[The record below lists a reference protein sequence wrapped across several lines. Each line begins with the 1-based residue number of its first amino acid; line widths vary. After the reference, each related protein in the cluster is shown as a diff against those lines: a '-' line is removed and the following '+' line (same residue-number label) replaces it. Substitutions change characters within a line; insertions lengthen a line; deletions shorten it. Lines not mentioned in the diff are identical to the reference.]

1 MKKVANRP
9 DTIWNIFKRVYRL
22 LTPSER
28 RKSVIQLFSVFLASA
43 TELLGLAAV
52 VPVIGLAIE
61 PDTIER
67 YAPLRRAYSTA
78 TEFGI
83 SSPNE
88 FLIVLAIGLVGVF
101 VFKAAVA
108 LWLTLFQTRFSYSV
122 AHRLSGQMWS
132 FHFSQ
137 SLERMRS
144 QETGQILS
152 EIKGWPAG
160 FANRF
165 MVSSLRFISEILVIS
180 TICIGLLTYAP
191 LVFVS
196 VALLLVLG
204 ILIIRKLTSRRLE
217 AYGDVSRKLGPRSTS
232 LINNAVRG
240 FLEVI
245 TFRAVEGVKK
255 EYMDSTRMLFR
266 IGSNSAVLSTIPAKL
281 YEVLAAFAVSGAI
294 VVSLLSETGDGEFF
308 ELLTLMA
315 LSAYRV
321 MPTMTR
327 LNTIRMG
334 WISNMYVLETME
346 NGAEGVAMISGPL
359 GSMQLNGVAPC
370 IELSSLTLGYKGLD
384 APVLAGLHHRFEP
397 GKIHAVVGPS
407 GSGKSTLVSA
417 MLGLHAPSNGTI
429 VAQSGESEWQLG
441 RDVGIQGWLENIGY
455 LSQNPF
461 LFRGSVRDNFTF
473 RVKGRKVDEDRF
485 GAIAERLGLLEVLGH
500 NPLDFELNEGGSNLS
515 GGQQQRLALLRAL
528 QLEAPILMLDEATSA
543 LDHASRDEVFA
554 LLRERAETGGM
565 VIIITH
571 DRELAGMCDEVLR
584 LD

>member
-9 DTIWNIFKRVYRL
+9 DTIWNIFKRVYQL
-22 LTPSER
+22 LTPMER
-28 RKSVIQLFSVFLASA
+28 RKSVVQLFSVFLASA

-52 VPVIGLAIE
+52 VPVIGLAIQ

-67 YAPLRRAYSTA
+67 YAPLRKAYELA

-83 SSPNE
+83 SAEKE
-88 FLIVLAIGLVGVF
+88 FLVVLAIALVGVF
-101 VFKAAVA
+101 VFKAAVV

-122 AHRLSGQMWS
+122 AHRLAGQMWS
-132 FHFSQ
+132 YHFSQ

-152 EIKGWPAG
+152 EIKEWPSG

-180 TICIGLLTYAP
+180 TICIGLLAYAP

-196 VALLLVLG
+196 VATLLILG
-204 ILIIRKLTSRRLE
+204 IVIIRRLTSKRLE
-217 AYGDVSRKLGPRSTS
+217 AYGNISRKVGPRSTS
-232 LINNAVRG
+232 LINNAVMG

-245 TFRAVEGVKK
+245 TFRAVNGVKK
-255 EYMDSTRMLFR
+255 EFMDSTRMLFR

-281 YEVLAAFAVSGAI
+281 YEVLAVLAVSGAI
-294 VVSLLSETGDGEFF
+294 VVSLMTETGDAEFF

-346 NGAEGVAMISGPL
+346 NGAEGAAMVSGPF
-359 GSMQLNGVAPC
+359 GTMALNGQAPS

-384 APVLAGLHHRFEP
+384 APVLEGLQHRF
-397 GKIHAVVGPS
+397 GASRIHAVVGPS

-429 VAQSGESEWQLG
+429 VAQTEEGRWQLG
-441 RDVGIQGWLENIGY
+441 QDVGIQGWLENIGY

-461 LFRGSVRDNFTF
+461 LFKGTVRDNFTF
-473 RVKGRKVDEDRF
+473 RVKGRRVDEDRF
-485 GAIAERLGLLEVLGH
+485 RAIAERLGLLEVLGP
-500 NPLDFELNEGGSNLS
+500 NPLEFELNEGGSNLS

-543 LDHASRDEVFA
+543 LDHASRDVVFQ
-554 LLRERAETGGM
+554 LLRERADAGGM

-571 DRELAGMCDEVLR
+571 DRELASMCDEVLR

>member
-28 RKSVIQLFSVFLASA
+28 RKSGIQLFSVFLASA

-52 VPVIGLAIE
+52 VPVIGLAIQ
-61 PDTIER
+61 PDTIEC
-67 YAPLRRAYSTA
+67 YAPLRKAYSTA
-78 TEFGI
+78 NEFGI
-83 SSPNE
+83 SSTNE

-132 FHFSQ
+132 YHFSQ

-180 TICIGLLTYAP
+180 TICMGLLVYAP

-204 ILIIRKLTSRRLE
+204 IVIIRKLTSRRLE
-217 AYGDVSRKLGPRSTS
+217 AYGDLSRKLGPRSTS

-281 YEVLAAFAVSGAI
+281 YEVLAVFAVSGAI

-334 WISNMYVLETME
+334 WISNMYILETME

-359 GSMQLNGVAPC
+359 GGMQLNGAAPC
-370 IELSSLTLGYKGLD
+370 IELSSLTLGYKELD
-384 APVLAGLHHRFEP
+384 APVLEGLEHRFEP

-429 VAQSGESEWQLG
+429 VAHAGDTEWQLG

-461 LFRGSVRDNFTF
+461 LFKGSVRDNFTF

-543 LDHASRDEVFA
+543 LDHASRDVVFT
-554 LLRERAETGGM
+554 LLRERADSGGM

-571 DRELAGMCDEVLR
+571 DRELAGMCDEVLT
-584 LD
+584 LS

>member
-22 LTPSER
+22 LTPAER

-52 VPVIGLAIE
+52 VPVIGLAIQ

-67 YAPLRRAYSTA
+67 YAPLRKAYSTT
-78 TEFGI
+78 TEYGV

-88 FLIVLAIGLVGVF
+88 FLILLAIVLVGVF

-132 FHFSQ
+132 YHFSQ

-144 QETGQILS
+144 QETGQILA

-180 TICIGLLTYAP
+180 TICVGLLVYAP

-196 VALLLVLG
+196 VAVLLVLG
-204 ILIIRKLTSRRLE
+204 ILIIRRLTSRRLE
-217 AYGDVSRKLGPRSTS
+217 AYGNLSRKLGPRSTS

-266 IGSNSAVLSTIPAKL
+266 IGSNSSVLSTIPAKL
-281 YEVLAAFAVSGAI
+281 YEVLAVFAVSGAI
-294 VVSLLSETGDGEFF
+294 VVSLLSETGDAEFF

-327 LNTIRMG
+327 LNNIRMG
-334 WISNMYVLETME
+334 WISNMYILETME

-359 GSMQLNGVAPC
+359 GGMQLNGVAPC

-384 APVLAGLHHRFEP
+384 APVLAGLQHRFEP

-417 MLGLHAPSNGTI
+417 MLGLHAPSNGAI
-429 VAQSGESEWQLG
+429 VAQSDEGEWQLG

-461 LFRGSVRDNFTF
+461 LFKGSVRDNFTF
-473 RVKGRKVDEDRF
+473 RVKGRKVDENRF
-485 GAIAERLGLLEVLGH
+485 QAIAERLGLLEVLGSS
-500 NPLDFELNEGGSNLS
+500 PLDFELNEGGSNLS

-543 LDHASRDEVFA
+543 LDHASRDVVFA
-554 LLRERAETGGM
+554 LLRERADAGGM

-571 DRELAGMCDEVLR
+571 DRELAGKCDEVLR

>member
-1 MKKVANRP
+1 M
-9 DTIWNIFKRVYRL
+9 
-22 LTPSER
+22 
-28 RKSVIQLFSVFLASA
+28 ASA

-52 VPVIGLAIE
+52 VPVIGIAIQ

-67 YAPLRRAYSTA
+67 YTPLRKSYEWAA
-78 TEFGI
+78 QFGV
-83 SSPNE
+83 SSEKE
-88 FLIVLAIGLVGVF
+88 FLIALSIGLVGVF

-108 LWLTLFQTRFSYSV
+108 LWLTLFQTRFSYGV

-132 FHFSQ
+132 YHFSQ

-144 QETGQILS
+144 QETGQILA

-165 MVSSLRFISEILVIS
+165 MVSSLRFVSEVLVIS
-180 TICIGLLTYAP
+180 TICIGLLAYAP
-191 LVFVS
+191 IVFVN
-196 VALLLVLG
+196 VAILLVLG
-204 ILIIRKLTSRRLE
+204 ILIIRKLTSERLE
-217 AYGDVSRKLGPRSTS
+217 AYGNLSRKLGPGSTS
-232 LINNAVRG
+232 LISNAVRG

-245 TFRAVEGVKK
+245 TFRAVNGVKE
-255 EYMDSTRMLFR
+255 EYMASTRILFR

-281 YEVLAAFAVSGAI
+281 YEVLAVFAVSGAI
-294 VVSLLSETGDGEFF
+294 VVSLLTETGDGEFF

-334 WISNMYVLETME
+334 WIQNMYILETME
-346 NGAEGVAMISGPL
+346 NGAEVAAMVSGPQ
-359 GSMQLNGVAPC
+359 GVMALNGDAPS
-370 IELSSLTLGYKGLD
+370 IELSSLTLRYKGLD
-384 APVLAGLHHRFEP
+384 APVLEGLQHRFESSR
-397 GKIHAVVGPS
+397 IHAVVGPS

-417 MLGLHAPSNGTI
+417 MLGLHAPSKGTI
-429 VAQSGESEWQLG
+429 VAQTKEGQWQLG
-441 RDVGIQGWLENIGY
+441 QDVGIQGWLENIGY

-461 LFRGSVRDNFTF
+461 LFKGTVRDNFTF
-473 RVKGRKVDEDRF
+473 RVKGRRVDEDRF
-485 GAIAERLGLLEVLGH
+485 LVIAERLGLLEVLGR
-500 NPLDFELNEGGSNLS
+500 NPLGFELNEGGSNLS

-543 LDHASRDEVFA
+543 LDHASRDVVFK
-554 LLRERAETGGM
+554 LLRERADAGGM

-571 DRELAGMCDEVLR
+571 DRELASMCDEELR